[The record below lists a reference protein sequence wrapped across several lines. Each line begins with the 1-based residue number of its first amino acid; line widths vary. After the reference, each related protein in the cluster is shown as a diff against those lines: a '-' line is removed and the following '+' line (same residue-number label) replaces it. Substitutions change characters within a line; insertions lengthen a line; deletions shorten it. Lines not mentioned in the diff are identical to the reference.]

1 MYVVISMYRYSARV
15 YVIIYLFCLFVFL
28 LVVNSLHQTHT
39 SNVIQLASIRFYA
52 WKHFLSFFCFAHH
65 NDGEEVNRGRICGL
79 TEGSGSTQKKVIE
92 SLWLLLLL
100 DVARA
105 KLKTENGS
113 TNSDWRK
120 WHSVNA
126 MRGDWA
132 CLLIYSCF
140 FLCAAWISRT
150 IYAKSNG
157 NSCRDFNEKSVEKET
172 EREREK
178 QQVRYIRIFRHL
190 RSMVQNLP
198 FHTNSIALNIWIS
211 FLTKSH
217 IRNIKVINRINIS
230 SSRVENFPTQFLIN
244 VCFCSFHW
252 MKCYCTQTAS
262 SAPHQTTLKMTIF
275 YRSHARLFDND
286 TRSNQQKKY
295 GAVQVK
301 LKNI

>member
-1 MYVVISMYRYSARV
+1 MQTEWMGFASRIAVPTATTSSNQKGQNEWDFLLLKTEFNEVDRACMWLYQCIDTALVYMWLFIS
-15 YVIIYLFCLFVFL
+15 FVFL

-140 FLCAAWISRT
+140 FFALRGYHVQSMQSQMEIPA
-150 IYAKSNG
+150 
-157 NSCRDFNEKSVEKET
+157 ET
-172 EREREK
+172 
-178 QQVRYIRIFRHL
+178 
-190 RSMVQNLP
+190 S
-198 FHTNSIALNIWIS
+198 
-211 FLTKSH
+211 TKS
-217 IRNIKVINRINIS
+217 R
-230 SSRVENFPTQFLIN
+230 
-244 VCFCSFHW
+244 
-252 MKCYCTQTAS
+252 
-262 SAPHQTTLKMTIF
+262 
-275 YRSHARLFDND
+275 
-286 TRSNQQKKY
+286 
-295 GAVQVK
+295 
-301 LKNI
+301 

>member
-172 EREREK
+172 VREREATSSIYSNFQTSQIDGTK
-178 QQVRYIRIFRHL
+178 LTISHKFYSIEYLNF
-190 RSMVQNLP
+190 LP
-198 FHTNSIALNIWIS
+198 HKIS
-211 FLTKSH
+211 YTKY
-217 IRNIKVINRINIS
+217 K
-230 SSRVENFPTQFLIN
+230 
-244 VCFCSFHW
+244 
-252 MKCYCTQTAS
+252 
-262 SAPHQTTLKMTIF
+262 
-275 YRSHARLFDND
+275 
-286 TRSNQQKKY
+286 SN
-295 GAVQVK
+295 
-301 LKNI
+301 